1 MRINRLVGIAAAIAL
16 CGLAVI
22 SGCRKER
29 QTGPAT
35 RIEPPAVE
43 SPEAVQKP
51 EGEPAR
57 STTAEKPAKS
67 AVEPAAEPND
77 AGQRVDLVLAF
88 TPGQT
93 ATYKAVIDAQ
103 KSVGWIGPESAKPVG
118 YSDGYSGNHIEMTF
132 EQRVEQVQENGNA
145 MLAITIK
152 GLKSRNVVQSRP
164 VFEFDSDKPGD
175 QGNPLAALVG
185 KSYRLEMSPKGR
197 VVAMLDMELV
207 RQAVEPGSPA
217 HGVAAKLLSEEIL
230 RDQHEIPP
238 LTALKESRVRP
249 GQSWSDLKSFS
260 FGTMGDKSFERVYT
274 LARSDGQTAVVEM
287 KGLLSAAMAEELHKR
302 QSAALPPGLFDD
314 TQKYTG
320 RLVLDI
326 GGGQVREY
334 VEEMQAEWVIADP
347 AAMQEANAQ
356 PRALRMGAKRA
367 HRLELME

>member
-1 MRINRLVGIAAAIAL
+1 VQTGKLARIAAAIAL
-16 CGLAVI
+16 CGIAAI
-22 SGCRKER
+22 SGCQRER

-51 EGEPAR
+51 EGEPAQ
-57 STTAEKPAKS
+57 STTAEES

-77 AGQRVDLVLAF
+77 AGQLVDLVLAF

-103 KSVGWIGPESAKPVG
+103 KSVGWIGPESAKPAG

-145 MLAITIK
+145 ILAITIK

-164 VFEFDSDKPGD
+164 VFEFDSDKPED

-185 KSYRLEMSPKGR
+185 KSYRLEISPKGR
-197 VVAMLDMELV
+197 VAALLDMESI
-207 RQAVEPGSPA
+207 RQAVKPGSPA
-217 HGVAAKLLSEEIL
+217 HGVAARLLSDEIL

-238 LTALKESRVRP
+238 LTALKESQARP
-249 GQSWSDLKSFS
+249 GQSWSDLRSFS

-274 LARSDGQTAVVEM
+274 FAQGDGQTAVVEM
-287 KGLLSAAMAEELHKR
+287 KGLLSSAMAEELHKR
-302 QSAALPPGLFDD
+302 QSATLPPGLFDD
-314 TQKYTG
+314 TQKYEG
-320 RLVLDI
+320 RLVLDA
-326 GGGQVREY
+326 GGQVREY
-334 VEEMQAEWVIADP
+334 VEEMQVEWVIADP

-367 HRLELME
+367 HRLELVE